1 MKLSKR
7 VTRKSDSQLVH
18 RINELYH
25 NLEGGCYDCRHDDI
39 PHFDQAFWEK
49 KAQEYLVK
57 ASPLVCL
64 DYGTG
69 TGFVPLV
76 IGPYLKEQDCLICCD
91 LSTEML
97 KVCEDKIKAS
107 PLCCEC
113 SFRKIDGPEIPID
126 NNSVDV
132 ITVNS
137 VLHHI
142 YDLGPFAKECE
153 RILKPGG
160 ILIVAHEPNKN
171 TRLPF
176 PGNALCVLATLIARP
191 KSVFFRIA
199 ERIPLAESLMRR
211 IVSKISKSYRRRNK
225 MLGEIAR
232 RLREENLLDFDLRGT
247 EIQQIIDF
255 HTQYGFDAQELFQN
269 IFTGFEPVEFETFN
283 HLGFST
289 GGKWAQRIDGYI
301 KKNWPN
307 AGKGIRFVLK
317 YTSAT

>member
-1 MKLSKR
+1 MKADARL
-7 VTRKSDSQLVH
+7 TE
-18 RINELYH
+18 RINEIYH
-25 NLEGGCYDCRHDDI
+25 DLENAVYDDRHGDI
-39 PHFDQAFWEK
+39 WQFEEGFWGEMAK
-49 KAQEYLVK
+49 KYLVK
-57 ASPLVCL
+57 ESPLVCL

-113 SFRKIDGPEIPID
+113 SFRKIDGTEIPID

-160 ILIVAHEPNKN
+160 VLIVAHEPNRN

-176 PGNALCVLATLIARP
+176 PGNVLCGLVRFLFRP
-191 KSVFFRIA
+191 NTVFFRIA
-199 ERIPLAESLMRR
+199 ERIPFAESLMRR
-211 IVSKISKSYRRRNK
+211 IMSKISKSYRRRNK
-225 MLGEIAR
+225 MLGEISR
-232 RLREENLLDFDLRGT
+232 RLRQENLLDFDLRGT

-269 IFTGFEPVEFETFN
+269 TFAGFEPVEFETFN
-283 HLGFST
+283 HLGLST
-289 GGKWAQRIDGYI
+289 GSKWARRIDAYI
-301 KKNWPN
+301 KKKWPD
-307 AGKGIRFVLK
+307 AGQGMRFLLR
-317 YTSAT
+317 YTP